1 MNQKASLF
9 LVAVAGIALVT
20 TLFRPQTAW
29 LARAQLDNVLM
40 GSREM
45 VNTLTDLG
53 IKREDMTLSWAFPA
67 PKPGGAKAAFAKALA
82 AHPNDAEL
90 QIAGALHNVVV
101 KERLPGLRA
110 LPPSA
115 ARDAALLRYAC
126 LGEKKEISL
135 DNRVVEQNKFTTN
148 PETRKDKPVDA
159 AGLAR
164 GLAVAREG
172 AKLDPSN
179 GFFPFME
186 ATVLYGLRCD
196 RDAEAA
202 LHRAAL
208 CPAFDDGIR
217 AELDGTQRLRE
228 LALGPQ
234 LGIIEGTIG
243 AATLFPHYAT
253 LRSTAR
259 LVSVHARE
267 REQAGDTAG
276 GMALRRDLITVGEKL
291 RDNASPYIGNLVGT
305 AIVAIGTGRVQGA
318 PQPDEK
324 AIPEGDKRYELK
336 LAFWETYATAQGA
349 ADLAQR
355 ARKNNT
361 LKVQNKAVWD
371 RTMEASVFGPARL
384 LKLFFH
390 HFLTLNTLV
399 VLVIVLGLGG
409 IAGVV
414 AWRVPAPSLT
424 YSLVAWIIA
433 LTFCPLL
440 LPIALWKLW
449 RTAAPPQRLPALLA
463 AWLIPGVLIALLVL
477 LEAKAIAPWLN
488 LMEMLQ
494 GLSAGE
500 DSPSGEWQET
510 LPQLGILGGGTL
522 LLLLLPALWMAIL
535 ALWSG
540 VRQQALS
547 VGVLRG
553 LAGSALPVAALL
565 CLGYVGL
572 VTRLAARE
580 AEYKAELRE
589 QARSEV
595 AYFTRLTH
603 P

>member
-45 VNTLTDLG
+45 VNTITDLG
-53 IKREDMTLSWAFPA
+53 VKREDMTLSWAFPK
-67 PKPGGAKAAFAKALA
+67 PQPGGAKAAFAKALA
-82 AHPNDAEL
+82 DHPNDAEL

-115 ARDAALLRYAC
+115 ARDAVLLRYAC
-126 LGEKKEISL
+126 LGESREISL
-135 DNRVVEQNKFTTN
+135 DNRVVEQDKFTTN
-148 PETRKDKPVDA
+148 PETRKDKPVDP

-164 GLAVAREG
+164 SLATAQEG

-186 ATVLYGLRCD
+186 ATVLYGLR
-196 RDAEAA
+196 RDKEAEAA
-202 LHRAAL
+202 LHHAAL
-208 CPAFDDGIR
+208 CPTFDDGIQ

-234 LGIIEGTIG
+234 LGIIELSIA

-276 GMALRRDLITVGEKL
+276 GMVLRRDLITVGEKL
-291 RDNASPYIGNLVGT
+291 RDSASPYIGNLVGT

-336 LAFWETYATAQGA
+336 LAFWEKYATEHGA

-355 ARKNNT
+355 ARKNTT

-371 RTMEASVFGPARL
+371 RTLDVSTFGPTRL
-384 LKLFFH
+384 LKLFFN

-414 AWRVPAPSLT
+414 VWRMPAPSLS
-424 YSLVAWIIA
+424 YSLVAWILA

-449 RTAAPPQRLPALLA
+449 HAASPSQRLPALLA
-463 AWLIPGVLIALLVL
+463 AWLVPGVLMGLLFL
-477 LEAKAIAPWLN
+477 LEAKAVAPWLN
-488 LMEMLQ
+488 FIGLIQ

-500 DSPSGEWQET
+500 DSPREWQET
-510 LPQLGILGGGTL
+510 LPQVGLLSGGTL

-580 AEYKAELRE
+580 AEFKAELRE